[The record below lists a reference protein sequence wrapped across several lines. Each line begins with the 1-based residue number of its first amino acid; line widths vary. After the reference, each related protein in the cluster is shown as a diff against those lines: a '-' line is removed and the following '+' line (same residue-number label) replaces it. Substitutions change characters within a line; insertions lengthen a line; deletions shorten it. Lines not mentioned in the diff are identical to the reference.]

1 MGGLI
6 VEKQTTTLD
15 KIPLLGDIPLLGYLF
30 QSKTSNSQKFN
41 LLIFVTAN
49 LVDPAG
55 NKINKELV
63 ASATGVGNVPVATP

>member
-1 MGGLI
+1 PI
-6 VEKQTTTLD
+6 
-15 KIPLLGDIPLLGYLF
+15 LGDIPLLGFLF
-30 QSKTSNSQKFN
+30 RSKTSSSKKFN

-63 ASATGVGNVPVATP
+63 ASAAGTVGAPAAVTP